1 MKSSRNETVKNSVG
15 RALFVALSVLLQVA
29 WIVGLVLLLNDYYY
43 AISLITSVLAFLVVL
58 NLYGKQMTGP
68 TPGFCHAKMMLCDGE
83 TAAVGTI
90 NLDYRSLYLHFENG
104 VFLYDCKAVED
115 VGKDFVETFAQCR
128 EVTKDYRGRKL
139 GLGRTLLRL
148 FAPLM

>member
-43 AISLITSVLAFLVVL
+43 AISLITNVLAFLVVL

-68 TPGFCHAKMMLCDGE
+68 MKASCLMDYSDPFFPCDGPVHLSDVWTSQLYPCHAP
-83 TAAVGTI
+83 AV
-90 NLDYRSLYLHFENG
+90 
-104 VFLYDCKAVED
+104 
-115 VGKDFVETFAQCR
+115 
-128 EVTKDYRGRKL
+128 
-139 GLGRTLLRL
+139 
-148 FAPLM
+148 